1 MEPRY
6 DVNVPRQMASMT
18 GYEFITS
25 FWDDFVIA
33 ERMGCGVQDGH
44 LVPTDVETGVKA
56 IEDTF
61 DRAFREWKSNYKYLT
76 ELVMVLNWKIWRF
89 NGIIEEY
96 TELYNKLW
104 GIADEYAVSNL
115 EGEERSYFYEVTD

>member
-44 LVPTDVETGVKA
+44 LVPIDVETGVKA

-115 EGEERSYFYEVTD
+115 EGEERSYFCEVTD

>member
-89 NGIIEEY
+89 NGIIEDY
-96 TELYNKLW
+96 CIINSGVLLMSMPYPILR
-104 GIADEYAVSNL
+104 
-115 EGEERSYFYEVTD
+115 ERSVPTSMK